1 MQRSC
6 LTHKDKAGFTLR
18 LRAFSVAIFAVGIMV
33 ILLGEG
39 TVLATTERPRGTARK
54 KTPPS
59 PSLSKAERETG
70 VFIQLDPSVP
80 LAPIRAAG
88 YRVQSHGNLSAQ
100 DPWREP
106 SPTLRDR
113 LFAETGIVR
122 WVSTWD
128 HFDKDLLF
136 TRAQDLPLATLAKKY
151 PKISNAMLADLVK
164 RIQREKAARPAGS
177 VAVGE
182 GEHRSLKSQGSA
194 K

>member
-1 MQRSC
+1 MQRSR
-6 LTHKDKAGFTLR
+6 LTHKGKVGFTLHR
-18 LRAFSVAIFAVGIMV
+18 RAFAVAIFAIGIMI

-39 TVLATTERPRGTARK
+39 SVLATTERPRGTARK

-80 LAPIRAAG
+80 LAPIRSAG
-88 YRVQSHGNLSAQ
+88 YRVRSHGNLSAQ

-151 PKISNAMLADLVK
+151 PKISNAMLAELVK
-164 RIQREKAARPAGS
+164 RIQREKAARPAHS
-177 VAVGE
+177 VSAGASE
-182 GEHRSLKSQGSA
+182 NKAMKPQGSA